1 MSINTISPQSG
12 VLTFIKAASRSAQLW
27 STALSNTRADQDNPL
42 LTLLAKSDPDKAAA
56 LRQEQRQAQQ
66 EQRQAQELLQ
76 RLKSSKK
83 DINEQRKAAAR
94 EKVERLK
101 AQIQVLL
108 MMSSGDPEAVARQA
122 AHLARELSA
131 AAKQYASAGGSAGL
145 VGDVTSNLLTTGAAT
160 ATPTPTAE
168 PVLGGGG
175 TNTISVTGTN
185 GRDADA
191 QTLSSRD
198 EQKAAF
204 LKIGSDLKSK
214 AAEQNAAREED
225 QKFIQTVRNLVSA
238 LHAIIKK
245 AEQEIRREDGTSSDR
260 DVTHVDITLRDTQQA
275 LQNISAVAFSAP
287 DSINTAVSLT
297 V

>member
-56 LRQEQRQAQQ
+56 LRQ

-145 VGDVTSNLLTTGAAT
+145 VGDVTGAAT
-160 ATPTPTAE
+160 ATPTPAE
-168 PVLGGGG
+168 PVLGGAG

-198 EQKAAF
+198 EQKAVF
-204 LKIGSDLKSK
+204 LKIGSDLNSK
-214 AAEQNAAREED
+214 TAEQNAAREED

-238 LHAIIKK
+238 LHAIINK

-260 DVTHVDITLRDTQQA
+260 DVTHVDKTLRDTEQA

-287 DSINTAVSLT
+287 TSINTAVSLT

>member
-42 LTLLAKSDPDKAAA
+42 LTLLAKSAPDKAAA
-56 LRQEQRQAQQ
+56 LRQ

-131 AAKQYASAGGSAGL
+131 AAKQYASAGGSVGL

-168 PVLGGGG
+168 PVLGGAG
-175 TNTISVTGTN
+175 TNTISVPGAN

-214 AAEQNAAREED
+214 AAEQTADREED
-225 QKFIQTVRNLVSA
+225 QKFIQTVRNLVNA

-260 DVTHVDITLRDTQQA
+260 DVTHVDKTLRDTEQA
-275 LQNISAVAFSAP
+275 LQNISAVVFSAP
-287 DSINTAVSLT
+287 VSINTAVNMT

>member
-1 MSINTISPQSG
+1 MSIYTISSQSG
-12 VLTFIKAASRSAQLW
+12 VLALFKAANRSSQSW
-27 STALSNTRADQDNPL
+27 NTALSKNSTDREHPILAL
-42 LTLLAKSDPDKAAA
+42 LTKSDPDTAAA
-56 LRQEQRQAQQ
+56 LRK

-131 AAKQYASAGGSAGL
+131 AAKQYASAGGGMGGGMGGGAGL
-145 VGDVTSNLLTTGAAT
+145 VGDVSSGLPTT
-160 ATPTPTAE
+160 ATMAPMPAPSAE
-168 PVLGGGG
+168 PAHDAVQTNPMSESG
-175 TNTISVTGTN
+175 TSP
-185 GRDADA
+185 
-191 QTLSSRD
+191 QTSSSHD
-198 EQKAAF
+198 EQQAAF
-204 LKIGSDLKSK
+204 LKIGRDQNSK
-214 AAEQNAAREED
+214 ATEQNAAREED

-238 LHAIIKK
+238 LRTIIKK
-245 AEQEIRREDGTSSDR
+245 AEQDMQQDEGTSSNR
-260 DVTHVDITLRDTQQA
+260 DTRRDTRQVDKALHDTQQA
-275 LQNISAVAFSAP
+275 LQNVSAAAFSAP
-287 DSINTAVSLT
+287 VSVTTSISLT

>member
-27 STALSNTRADQDNPL
+27 STALSNTRADQENPL

-56 LRQEQRQAQQ
+56 LRQ

-145 VGDVTSNLLTTGAAT
+145 VGDVTGNLLTTGAAT
-160 ATPTPTAE
+160 ATPTPAE
-168 PVLGGGG
+168 PVLGGAG

-198 EQKAAF
+198 EQKAVF
-204 LKIGSDLKSK
+204 LKIGSDLNSK
-214 AAEQNAAREED
+214 TAEQNAAREED

-238 LHAIIKK
+238 LHAIINK

-260 DVTHVDITLRDTQQA
+260 DVTHVDKALRDTEQA

-287 DSINTAVSLT
+287 TSINTAVSLT

>member
-1 MSINTISPQSG
+1 MGQMSINTISPQSG
-12 VLTFIKAASRSAQLW
+12 VLTFIKAASRSTQLW

-56 LRQEQRQAQQ
+56 LRQ

-145 VGDVTSNLLTTGAAT
+145 VGDVTGAAT
-160 ATPTPTAE
+160 ATPTPAE
-168 PVLGGGG
+168 PVLGGAG

-191 QTLSSRD
+191 QTLSCRD
-198 EQKAAF
+198 EQKAVF
-204 LKIGSDLKSK
+204 LKIGSDLNSK
-214 AAEQNAAREED
+214 TAEQNAAREED

-238 LHAIIKK
+238 LHAIINK

-260 DVTHVDITLRDTQQA
+260 DVTHVDKTLRDTEQA

-287 DSINTAVSLT
+287 TSINTAVSLT

>member
-1 MSINTISPQSG
+1 MSINTISSQSG
-12 VLTFIKAASRSAQLW
+12 VLSFIKAASRSAQLW
-27 STALSNTRADQDNPL
+27 NTTLSHNRADRDHPL
-42 LTLLAKSDPDKAAA
+42 VTLLAKSGPNKAAA
-56 LRQEQRQAQQ
+56 LRQ

-131 AAKQYASAGGSAGL
+131 AAKQYASAGGSVGL
-145 VGDVTSNLLTTGAAT
+145 VGDVLSNLPTTGAVT
-160 ATPTPTAE
+160 ATPAPSAE
-168 PVLGGGG
+168 PVHSGAE
-175 TNTISVTGTN
+175 TKAISVTGTN

-198 EQKAAF
+198 EQKDAF

-214 AAEQNAAREED
+214 AAEQNAAHEED
-225 QKFIQTVRNLVSA
+225 QTFIQTVRNLVNA
-238 LHAIIKK
+238 LRTIIKK
-245 AEQEIRREDGTSSDR
+245 AEQEIRHQGGTSSDR
-260 DVTHVDITLRDTQQA
+260 DMTQVEKTLRDTEQA
-275 LQNISAVAFSAP
+275 LQDISAVAFSAP
-287 DSINTAVSLT
+287 ASINTAVSLS